1 MLVFFIHG
9 VATRTVQYADDLKV
23 LLREE
28 FTTRGEPIPQFHS
41 SFWGD
46 VLSDVGK
53 IWNWIH
59 QDLQTLKTQDPSV
72 DIGEIFRY
80 QQFRQGLLSEFV
92 GDAFTYLNPERGA
105 KIRELIADHL
115 YDFIR
120 LNPEASDIHIVAH
133 SLGSV
138 ILWDILFS
146 DRFNDND
153 PAFKIRQIIKG
164 LSHSSETRKVV
175 LRSITTIGS
184 PILFFNTMLG
194 VTPEMLK
201 TFFNKYQQQPLR
213 WMNIIHA
220 SDIIAYPLRS
230 SFNIEPCCNFF
241 FKDIYL
247 QTDANNAEKTVRNFT
262 KSTEKFIQAVGQ
274 LNAAIPAAI
283 SQTPIIAGAG
293 DAHIGY
299 WNCPKTAEL
308 IASNILGNSAQS
320 SANGSLLDL
329 VISRLQKVRGITKD
343 AMQLSCRTLM
353 DETLVELK
361 LKDGSGMLRF
371 CVNPL
376 KIYHV
381 YVFDSKGVCK
391 YVGYVG
397 WLDAEA
403 LKQEIE
409 LIKNKYLH

>member
-53 IWNWIH
+53 IWNGIN
-59 QDLQTLKTQDPSV
+59 QDLQTLKTEDPSV

-283 SQTPIIAGAG
+283 SQAPIIAGAG

-299 WNCPKTAEL
+299 WNCPKTAGL
-308 IASNILGNSAQS
+308 IASNILGNSHQS
-320 SANGSLLDL
+320 STNSSLLDL

-343 AMQLSCRTLM
+343 AMQLSRRTLM
-353 DETLVELK
+353 DETLVELN

-397 WLDAEA
+397 WIDALE

-409 LIKNKYLH
+409 LLKNKYLQ